1 MQPRQNRKKKVKGRI
16 YQKMKKAADDE
27 GEVGDVMED
36 IAEDKVVRIAQDQ
49 NLELRRMG
57 DKWVGAD
64 GEEVEV
70 EVEEEEEIDLEYDS
84 DDAQSQYTATSG
96 VDDYEA
102 YVREEQNITEEEEA
116 AFNMFLSETGGKKL
130 KTIADLIEEQMQKQA
145 ARARGGDME
154 MEEGE
159 EAEFQDLEP
168 QIVEVYKGVGKLLTR
183 YKSGKLPKALKIVP
197 SLRYA
202 SCTSLF
208 CICTSVLGLFCLSN
222 GSLLTLLCGP
232 QQLAANPRD
241 NGARKLEQPCLLRHH
256 AHLRLVSIRRSGPAL
271 PQPGAAATGGAGPE
285 AKPTPQLPL
294 IPGAEKVAV
303 QAGGLLQGHR
313 PALGRLRQ
321 LQPARGDSVV
331 VSDQKGVC
339 ARPPLC
345 SLSPQAGYLRA
356 VHRVAVD
363 LHQDAA
369 RQKVRAALPRGGRR
383 CGSLQALPARPARD
397 AHQVAPGVAHLCSAI
412 QERHFGPP
420 EKHPQGGDACS
431 QSLPDYSRN

>member
-64 GEEVEV
+64 GVEVEV

-285 AKPTPQLPL
+285 AKPTPQLSP

-321 LQPARGDSVV
+321 LQPARGDGVV

-339 ARPPLC
+339 TRPPLC
-345 SLSPQAGYLRA
+345 SLSP
-356 VHRVAVD
+356 
-363 LHQDAA
+363 
-369 RQKVRAALPRGGRR
+369 
-383 CGSLQALPARPARD
+383 
-397 AHQVAPGVAHLCSAI
+397 
-412 QERHFGPP
+412 
-420 EKHPQGGDACS
+420 
-431 QSLPDYSRN
+431 